1 MCFLFAFG
9 LFFFVGGGGFGGGG
23 AGWLVGWFC
32 LVCFGLLLLWACLF
46 VFTVVGSNWKVELEL
61 TSGNVCSS
69 LPCQWHGFQTGML
82 YLFLSQLH

>member
-32 LVCFGLLLLWACLF
+32 LVCFGLLLWACLF
-46 VFTVVGSNWKVELEL
+46 VFTAVGSNCKVELEL

-69 LPCQWHGFQTGML
+69 LPC
-82 YLFLSQLH
+82 